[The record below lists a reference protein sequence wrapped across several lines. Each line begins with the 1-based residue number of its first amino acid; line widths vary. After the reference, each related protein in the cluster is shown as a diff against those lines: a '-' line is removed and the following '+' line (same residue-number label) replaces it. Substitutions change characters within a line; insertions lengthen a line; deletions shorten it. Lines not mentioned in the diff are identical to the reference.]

1 MLTNKERASIERA
14 IKRLVKAE
22 KDASWIGAQHP
33 SDQLAI
39 REELATAKTAMSR
52 ALDRVT
58 EDRPMYLEFK

>member
-22 KDASWIGAQHP
+22 KDASWIGTKHP
-33 SDQLAI
+33 EDQPFI
-39 REELATAKTAMSR
+39 REELATAKEAMKR
-52 ALDRVT
+52 ALDRIT

>member
-1 MLTNKERASIERA
+1 MLTTKERPAIERA

-22 KDASWIGAQHP
+22 KDASWIGSQPP

-39 REELATAKTAMSR
+39 KEELVAAKDAMKR

-58 EDRPMYLEFK
+58 ETS